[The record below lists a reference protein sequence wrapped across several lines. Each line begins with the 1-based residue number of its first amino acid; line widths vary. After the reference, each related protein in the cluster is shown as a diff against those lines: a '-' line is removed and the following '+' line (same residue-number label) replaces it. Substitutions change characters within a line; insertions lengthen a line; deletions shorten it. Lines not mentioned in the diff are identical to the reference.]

1 MKVFL
6 FHCWGGDGRS
16 CWSGWLADKLTEKGI
31 EVVSPDFP
39 DTDLPKL
46 EEWLKVVREKVPK
59 FSKDWVLI
67 SHSLGGPTI
76 LRLLESFGDEKVG
89 TVILVAAFAKDLGIP
104 EIANFVNKDFN
115 WEKIKSKA
123 EKFIVI
129 NSDTDPFIE
138 LEEGERIAKL
148 LGGELLVE
156 HNGGHI
162 NEGCGYTKY
171 ERLLK
176 IVEGL

>member
-1 MKVFL
+1 MKAFL

-16 CWSGWLADKLTEKGI
+16 CWSGWLSDKLTEKGI

-39 DTDLPKL
+39 NTEFPRL
-46 EEWLKVVREKVPK
+46 EEWLKVVREKVPR
-59 FSKDWVLI
+59 FSKEWVLI

-76 LRLLESFGDEKVG
+76 LRLLESFEEDEKVG
-89 TVILVAAFAKDLGIP
+89 TVILVATFAKDLGIP
-104 EIANFVNKDFN
+104 EIANFVDREFK
-115 WEKIKSKA
+115 WEKIRSKA
-123 EKFIVI
+123 DRFIVI
-129 NSDTDPFIE
+129 NSDDDPFIE

-162 NEGCGYTKY
+162 NEGAGYTRY
-171 ERLLK
+171 PRLL
-176 IVEGL
+176 ELLR